1 MLLSFTGIAALAD
14 QWSDYLKGHLSVKSH
29 LKLCL
34 CTNCTFNMQICLGEE
49 GNKRFLPSPVR
60 FFILHSKDLQISE
73 AHQFIGLSQDSGV
86 MPSEASFFSPSP
98 PTPSVDNTAKP
109 VQTQLGYRLFRSLL
123 YLRTFM

>member
-49 GNKRFLPSPVR
+49 GNKRFLPPPVR
-60 FFILHSKDLQISE
+60 FFILHSKGLQISK

-86 MPSEASFFSPSP
+86 MPSEASFYLSLSPYP
-98 PTPSVDNTAKP
+98 
-109 VQTQLGYRLFRSLL
+109 LC
-123 YLRTFM
+123 

>member
-49 GNKRFLPSPVR
+49 GNKRFLRSVR
-60 FFILHSKDLQISE
+60 FFILHSKGLQISE

-98 PTPSVDNTAKP
+98 PPPSVDNTAKP